1 MPVTDYT
8 PELADVAA
16 VAATRTKDKYG
27 NVTGTFSDA
36 TTPTDAQVEALIAD
50 AVDKVSIRI
59 GDDIPE
65 GLFEDAKDVAA
76 LRTAMLIESTY
87 FPEQMQNARSPYQV
101 LKTQFDE
108 DMQDLLNSIFSVS
121 TGGSLSD
128 PPTPNAPRGA
138 FPPATPWLTRP
149 M

>member
-1 MPVTDYT
+1 LPVTDYT
-8 PELADVAA
+8 PDLADVGA

-27 NVTGTFSDA
+27 NVTGTFSPN
-36 TTPTDAQVEALIAD
+36 TTPTDTIVENLIQDAL
-50 AVDKVSIRI
+50 DKVSIRI
-59 GDDIPE
+59 GDDIPS
-65 GLFEDAKDVAA
+65 GLFEDAKDVVA

-101 LKTQFDE
+101 LKAQFDE
-108 DMQDLLNSIFSVS
+108 DIQSLLNSIFSVS
-121 TGGSLSD
+121 TGGSLND